1 MMMKKFGSTVILGS
15 LAVLVI
21 VAYIVSRLYTA
32 IINCAVLALT
42 AVCIAAGA
50 VVMAAAGVLYLL
62 YVGCGLF
69 KNALL
74 DLE

>member
-1 MMMKKFGSTVILGS
+1 MMIKKFGSNVFLGA

-21 VAYIVSRLYTA
+21 AAYIVSKLYTV
-32 IINCAVLALT
+32 IINVAVLALT
-42 AVCIAAGA
+42 AVCIVAGA